1 VTRRRHLPVLLLAGA
16 AFLGCAGSTRQTPP
30 ESVLR
35 QYARALEEKRLAD
48 AYDLLGDEAKKG
60 MPFEA
65 FQTIV
70 QENPEEIKDLVAS
83 LRQPAAPPRIT
94 ATVAT
99 PDGEA
104 LLLVFEDGQWRIDA
118 SAIDLYDQETPRS
131 AVRSF
136 IRAVDNERYDVILR
150 FVPDD
155 KREGLDEKKL
165 REAFEGEQKDEVQ
178 QMAQALRA
186 SLSTARIERIGDRA
200 TMGYGAGGTVQLV
213 REHGVWKIEEF

>member
-1 VTRRRHLPVLLLAGA
+1 MLPLLLAGA
-16 AFLGCAGSTRQTPP
+16 HLLGCAGSSGQVAP
-30 ESVLR
+30 ETVLR
-35 QYARALEEKRLAD
+35 QYARALEEQRLAD
-48 AYDLLGDEAKKG
+48 AYELLGDEAKKG

-65 FQTIV
+65 FQTMV
-70 QENPEEIKDLVAS
+70 KENPEEIKDLVAS
-83 LRQPAAPPRIT
+83 LRQPAAPARIT
-94 ATVAT
+94 ATVST

-104 LLLVFEDGQWRIDA
+104 LLMVLEDGQWRIDA

-136 IRAVDNERYDVILR
+136 IRAVDNKRYDVILR

-186 SLSTARIERIGDRA
+186 SLSTAHIERIGDRA